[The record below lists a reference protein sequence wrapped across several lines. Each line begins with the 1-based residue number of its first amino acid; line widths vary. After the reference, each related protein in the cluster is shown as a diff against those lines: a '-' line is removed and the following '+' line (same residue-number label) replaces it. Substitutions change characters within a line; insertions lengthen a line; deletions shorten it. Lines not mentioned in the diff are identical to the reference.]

1 VRTVR
6 RANLTDADAVGSVE
20 VRAWRAVHEERLG
33 ADALAEM
40 DPAERAEQWRELLRD
55 PAGGRDLL
63 VVIDAGAVVGFAAIG
78 ASRDL
83 GAPPSVGEIEALNL
97 VPDAW
102 GRGLAS
108 ELLTA
113 AVDELRRRG
122 FSEVTTWVPV
132 TNDRARRF
140 YDEHGWRE
148 DGERQRDS
156 ISGRPVER
164 VRTRRPLT

>member
-20 VRAWRAVHEERLG
+20 VRSWRAVHEEHLG
-33 ADALAEM
+33 AEALDEM
-40 DPAERAEQWRELLRD
+40 DPAEQAERWRELLRD

-63 VVIDAGAVVGFAAIG
+63 VVIDAGAVVGFAVLG
-78 ASRDL
+78 ASRDP
-83 GAPPSVGEIEALNL
+83 GASPRVGEIQALNL

-108 ELLTA
+108 DLLGA
-113 AVDELRRRG
+113 ALDELRERG
-122 FSEVTTWVPV
+122 FTEVTAWVPV

-148 DGERQRDS
+148 DGERQRDRLA
-156 ISGRPVER
+156 GRPLER
-164 VRTRRPLT
+164 VRTRRSLR

>member
-20 VRAWRAVHEERLG
+20 VRSWRAVHEGQLG
-33 ADALAEM
+33 PDALAEM

-78 ASRDL
+78 TSRDPE
-83 GAPPSVGEIEALNL
+83 APPSVGEIQALNL

-108 ELLTA
+108 ELLAA
-113 AVDELRRRG
+113 AVEELRGRG
-122 FSEVTTWVPV
+122 FTEVTTWVPV

-148 DGERQRDS
+148 DGERQRDQVG
-156 ISGRPVER
+156 GRPVER
-164 VRTRRPLT
+164 VRTRRPLP

>member
-6 RANLTDADAVGSVE
+6 RANLADADAVGSVE
-20 VRAWRAVHEERLG
+20 VRAWHAVHADELG
-33 ADALAEM
+33 ADALADL
-40 DPAERAEQWRELLRD
+40 DPAEQAERWRELLRD

-63 VVIDAGAVVGFAAIG
+63 VVIDAGAVVGFVTVG
-78 ASRDL
+78 ASRDPE
-83 GAPPSVGEIEALNL
+83 APPSVGEIQALNL

-113 AVDELRRRG
+113 AVAELERRG
-122 FSEVTTWVPV
+122 FAEATTWVPV
-132 TNDRARRF
+132 TNQRARRF

-148 DGERQRDS
+148 DGERQRDHL
-156 ISGRPVER
+156 SGRPVER
-164 VRTRRPLT
+164 VRMRRPVG